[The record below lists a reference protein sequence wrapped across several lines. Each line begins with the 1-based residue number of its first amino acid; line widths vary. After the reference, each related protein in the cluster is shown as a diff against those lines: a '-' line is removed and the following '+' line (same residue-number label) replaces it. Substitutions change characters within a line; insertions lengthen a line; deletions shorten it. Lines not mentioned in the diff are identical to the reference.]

1 MIFNWEAVLST
12 VCYSAK
18 WLGNHYDCCWWKALL
33 LYSFHCLG
41 LCQCTFHLNRLCLIL
56 TVCVGQGR
64 KVIVWLMAQS
74 VLYQMVNDALFLSWA
89 PLSWPP
95 LAQANW
101 TRTFQWPPQPHFVCL
116 FDALLKVC
124 LSGWRMLLLRPKKWA
139 AGHSVSLHYL
149 FAQAHSVITHM
160 LLLTVMAQIDFEGSL
175 LPNSI
180 KAAFLSSKS
189 LPLASWLLLRFRSCR
204 IAALLPWKQ
213 WCACSL
219 CWLMGNDQS
228 LWSRVVKCLYHAFH
242 KYPWI
247 CSNYHHHYCFL
258 SWMCISNLLVLFT
271 IIYSFALRCTFT
283 RNCINGEARNLPW
296 ALYTDCEEVST

>member
-18 WLGNHYDCCWWKALL
+18 WLGNHYDSCWWKALL
-33 LYSFHCLG
+33 LYICHCLG

-189 LPLASWLLLRFRSCR
+189 LPLGSCWGF
-204 IAALLPWKQ
+204 APAGLLPFCPENSDVHARYADLW
-213 WCACSL
+213 AMISL
-219 CWLMGNDQS
+219 CEAGLSSVCIMHS
-228 LWSRVVKCLYHAFH
+228 TSTLEFAPIITITTAFCLECAS
-242 KYPWI
+242 PT
-247 CSNYHHHYCFL
+247 C
-258 SWMCISNLLVLFT
+258 
-271 IIYSFALRCTFT
+271 
-283 RNCINGEARNLPW
+283 
-296 ALYTDCEEVST
+296 